1 MELEQRAELR
11 RTRRCLQKKYCKE
24 NREER
29 RAQMRW
35 WNQCLRPRGTKAPKG
50 TRDLKAA
57 EKQEVCASQR
67 PPTGGSVEPYTEHKS
82 QGLEF

>member
-1 MELEQRAELR
+1 
-11 RTRRCLQKKYCKE
+11 
-24 NREER
+24 
-29 RAQMRW
+29 MRW